1 VSKKNRLRRGAPA
14 SRAPASSAPVGKAP
28 IGKAPEKGAP
38 ADGAGE
44 RNDTEEALQ
53 RAVSKLLGTI
63 SAGNPLE
70 AELHTAMIMGT
81 WHAMRTAN
89 PDDVD
94 AFVFGMLVEGAA
106 RSRTPEAAALLRL
119 VIALGSP
126 AIKRAAGETLE
137 RLTAAGIY
145 PPEWVTEIGK
155 AVPLEAWRRYDVFG
169 DHEIIGATFR
179 YGDTDHGIAVR
190 VDLTAIPVAT
200 LVWVTPDPADLTQ
213 IMTQKDDPVLRVERI
228 SLAEARRRLAD
239 PLARLDENP
248 DEGASVDNLMFLP
261 MVRSRVR
268 RLPADDGGY
277 HAPAFTAADRAAAVD
292 DFLHSPQAA
301 EAVADDEDA
310 TRFWAEV
317 LTGYS
322 SRIPGEPP
330 GQVGPGKLSAILEG
344 HVPPTFILS
353 PTQRRLTE
361 PAVTAWLH
369 WSAVHR
375 GLDKAAIA
383 RLMESLPA
391 SLARFEKAYDDPDA
405 ALARTYVTDLVTSDA
420 DVSWLVGHFARR
432 MFAVPLPE
440 PGEPDRPVSIGD
452 AETRRALVR
461 AEFTGCIP
469 PDGMTG
475 EEFLAAADR
484 VVAELWDNDPPE
496 TFAVARHMSDAG
508 TGRHDIIH
516 RLAARKAAPAT
527 R

>member
-1 VSKKNRLRRGAPA
+1 VSKKNRLRRGAPV
-14 SRAPASSAPVGKAP
+14 SKA
-28 IGKAPEKGAP
+28 AEKGAP
-38 ADGAGE
+38 ADRAGA
-44 RNDTEEALQ
+44 RSDTEEALE
-53 RAVSKLLGTI
+53 RAVSRLLGTI

-70 AELHTAMIMGT
+70 AELHTAVIMGT

-89 PDDVD
+89 PDDAD
-94 AFVFGMLVEGAA
+94 AFVFGMLVEGAG
-106 RSRTPEAAALLRL
+106 RRRTPEAAALLRL

-126 AIKRAAGETLE
+126 AIKQAAGETLAQ
-137 RLTAAGIY
+137 LTAAGIY

-155 AVPLEAWRRYDVFG
+155 AVPVEAWRRYDVFG
-169 DHEIIGATFR
+169 DHETIGATFR
-179 YGDTDHGIAVR
+179 YGDTEHGIAVR

-200 LVWVTPDPADLTQ
+200 LVWATPDPADLTQ
-213 IMTQKDDPVLRVERI
+213 IMSHKDDPILRVERI
-228 SLAEARRRLAD
+228 SLAEARRRLVG

-248 DEGASVDNLMFLP
+248 DLGASVENLVYLP
-261 MVRSRVR
+261 VVRSRVR

-277 HAPAFTAADRAAAVD
+277 HAPVFTAADRAAAVD
-292 DFLHSPQAA
+292 DFLHSSQAA
-301 EAVADDEDA
+301 EAVAADADA

-353 PTQRRLTE
+353 PAQRQLAGL
-361 PAVTAWLH
+361 AVTAWVR

-375 GLDKAAIA
+375 ELDEAAIA
-383 RLMESLPA
+383 RLTETLPA
-391 SLARFEKAYDDPDA
+391 SLDRFEKAYDDPDA
-405 ALARTYVTDLVTSDA
+405 ALARTYVIDLVTSDA

-440 PGEPDRPVSIGD
+440 PGEPGRPVSVGD
-452 AETRRALVR
+452 AESRRALIR
-461 AEFTGCIP
+461 AEFTGCAP
-469 PDGMTG
+469 PDGMTS
-475 EEFLAAADR
+475 EEFVAAADR

-516 RLAARKAAPAT
+516 RLAARKASPAA